1 MAFFKN
7 LSTRVQK
14 L

>member
-7 LSTRVQK
+7 L
-14 L
+14 